1 MPIPA
6 IIGTIASVLGW
17 IGIDLGISW
26 LTSDS
31 TNVEYVRGLD
41 FPSFIELYWLSLLL
55 YVAVMLMGLRI
66 ALPKNAGGR
75 GPRHRGRSKQLDT
88 MSKTSYIAALA
99 AVLVS
104 VIAAVSLIPMSDAA
118 GEDLSG
124 TYGEATVIEIAPGFE
139 WRYTP
144 EFPEDLTEFVTVSL
158 EVNDGNVGY
167 VDGSMVVV
175 TIPEEASSGTTY
187 NVVIKASMAE
197 PVEQTAYQYVKFVV
211 VDGLSVSG
219 TINDII
225 AGTSIDFSPI
235 ADSDM
240 GDVIWTVKAGTQ
252 LPAGLE
258 LADGKVSGTPTGI
271 GLQTV
276 SLTADCR
283 GETADLVVTFTV
295 YSKIVGDS
303 EETIASYGTPVS
315 SRTIT
320 NAEDIGVT
328 WAVTE
333 GALPAG
339 FSLDPATGVVSGSSV
354 EVKETV
360 VTITGTSTHGPE
372 QTVTKQITIR
382 SEPDL
387 VLSPEGG
394 ILTYLNN
401 TDAVTAAVAATQT
414 SRISWQVSGYG
425 GATVTDGI
433 VSVSDPATAG
443 MGQTLTVTATTAYG
457 QTETVQVTLD
467 VEDTL
472 TISGDSL
479 VSAIAGTQKLTSAFI
494 VGGGSFNDL
503 TASTETV
510 GLTAAIQD
518 GCLSVQSASPMQ
530 DALVTVTVTSAA
542 GQSASTT
549 VTVDVYNVLVF
560 SSVPTGGAIIYPM

>member
-1 MPIPA
+1 
-6 IIGTIASVLGW
+6 
-17 IGIDLGISW
+17 
-26 LTSDS
+26 
-31 TNVEYVRGLD
+31 
-41 FPSFIELYWLSLLL
+41 
-55 YVAVMLMGLRI
+55 
-66 ALPKNAGGR
+66 
-75 GPRHRGRSKQLDT
+75 

-158 EVNDGNVGY
+158 EVNDGSVGY
-167 VDGSMVVV
+167 VDGSMVIV
-175 TIPEEASSGTTY
+175 TIPEEAASGTSY
-187 NVVIKASMAE
+187 NVVIKASMTE

-225 AGTSIDFSPI
+225 AGTRIDFSPI
-235 ADSDM
+235 GESDM
-240 GDVIWTVKAGTQ
+240 SGEITWTVKAGT
-252 LPAGLE
+252 LPEGLE

-276 SLTADCR
+276 SLTANCR

-303 EETIASYGTPVS
+303 EETIASYGTSVS

-328 WAVTE
+328 WAVSE
-333 GALPAG
+333 GTLPEG
-339 FSLDPATGVVSGSSV
+339 FSLDPATGVVSGSST

-387 VLSPEGG
+387 VLSAEDG

-401 TDAVTAAVAATQT
+401 ANPVTATVAATQT
-414 SRISWQVSGYG
+414 SQISWQVSGYD

-433 VSVSDPATAG
+433 VSVSSPATAG
-443 MGQTLTVTATTAYG
+443 MGQELTVTATTAYG
-457 QTETVQVTLD
+457 QTETVILD

-479 VSAIAGTQKLTSAFI
+479 VSAIVGTPELSSAFT
-494 VGGGSFNDL
+494 VSGGSSNNL
-503 TASTETV
+503 TATTETV
-510 GLTAAIQD
+510 GLTATIQD
-518 GCLSVQSASPMQ
+518 NCLSVQSASPMQ
-530 DALVTVTVTSAA
+530 DAQVTVTVTSAA
-542 GQSASTT
+542 GQTASAT

-560 SSVPTGGAIIYPM
+560 SSHPTGGAVIYPM

>member
-1 MPIPA
+1 
-6 IIGTIASVLGW
+6 
-17 IGIDLGISW
+17 
-26 LTSDS
+26 
-31 TNVEYVRGLD
+31 
-41 FPSFIELYWLSLLL
+41 
-55 YVAVMLMGLRI
+55 
-66 ALPKNAGGR
+66 
-75 GPRHRGRSKQLDT
+75 

-104 VIAAVSLIPMSDAA
+104 VIAAVSLVPMSDAA

-167 VDGSMVVV
+167 VDGSMVIV
-175 TIPEEASSGTTY
+175 TIPEEASSGTAY
-187 NVVIKASMAE
+187 NIVIKASMTE

-235 ADSDM
+235 AESDM
-240 GDVIWTVKAGTQ
+240 GDITWTVKSGTE

-276 SLTADCR
+276 SLTANCR

-315 SRTIT
+315 SRAIT
-320 NAEDIGVT
+320 NAEDIGVA
-328 WAVTE
+328 WAVSE
-333 GALPAG
+333 GTLPAG
-339 FSLDPATGVVSGSSV
+339 FSLDPSTGVVSGTST
-354 EVKETV
+354 EVKETI
-360 VTITGTSTHGPE
+360 VTITGTSTHGPS
-372 QTVTKQITIR
+372 QSVTKQITIR

-387 VLSPEGG
+387 VLSSESG

-401 TDAVTAAVAATQT
+401 ANAVTATVAATQT
-414 SRISWQVSGYG
+414 SQISWQVSGYE
-425 GATVTDGI
+425 GATVSDGI
-433 VSVSDPATAG
+433 VSVSSPATAG
-443 MGQTLTVTATTAYG
+443 MGQELTVTATTAYG
-457 QTETVQVTLD
+457 QTETAQVRLD

-472 TISGDSL
+472 TISGDDL
-479 VSAIAGTQKLTSAFI
+479 VSAIVGTPKLTSAFT
-494 VGGGSFNDL
+494 VSGGSSNNL
-503 TASTETV
+503 TAVTETV
-510 GLTAAIQD
+510 GLTATIQD
-518 GCLSVQSASPMQ
+518 NCLSVQSASPMQ
-530 DALVTVTVTSAA
+530 DAQVTVTVTSAA
-542 GQSASTT
+542 GQTASAT

-560 SSVPTGGAIIYPM
+560 SSQPTGGAVIYPM

>member
-1 MPIPA
+1 
-6 IIGTIASVLGW
+6 
-17 IGIDLGISW
+17 
-26 LTSDS
+26 
-31 TNVEYVRGLD
+31 
-41 FPSFIELYWLSLLL
+41 
-55 YVAVMLMGLRI
+55 
-66 ALPKNAGGR
+66 
-75 GPRHRGRSKQLDT
+75 

-158 EVNDGNVGY
+158 EVNDGSVGY
-167 VDGSMVVV
+167 VDGSMVIV
-175 TIPEEASSGTTY
+175 TISEEAASGTSY
-187 NVVIKASMAE
+187 NVVIKASMTE

-225 AGTSIDFSPI
+225 AGTRIDFSPI
-235 ADSDM
+235 GESDM
-240 GDVIWTVKAGTQ
+240 GDITWTVKSGTE
-252 LPAGLE
+252 LPEGLE
-258 LADGKVSGTPTGI
+258 LADGKVFGTPTGI

-276 SLTADCR
+276 SLTANCR

-303 EETIASYGTPVS
+303 EETIASYGNTVS

-328 WAVTE
+328 WAVSE
-333 GALPAG
+333 GTLPEG
-339 FSLDPATGVVSGSSV
+339 FSLDPSTGVVSGSSA
-354 EVKETV
+354 EVNETV
-360 VTITGTSTHGPE
+360 VTITGTSTHGPS
-372 QTVTKQITIR
+372 QSVTKQITIR

-387 VLSPEGG
+387 VLSAENG
-394 ILTYLNN
+394 IITYLNN
-401 TDAVTAAVAATQT
+401 ANAVTATVAATQT
-414 SRISWQVSGYG
+414 SQISWQVSGYD

-433 VSVSDPATAG
+433 VSVSNPATAG
-443 MGQTLTVTATTAYG
+443 MGQELTVTATTAYG
-457 QTETVQVTLD
+457 QTETAQVRLD

-472 TISGDSL
+472 TISGDDL
-479 VSAIAGTQKLTSAFI
+479 VSAIVGTPKLTSAFI
-494 VGGGSFNDL
+494 VGGGSSNTL
-503 TASTETV
+503 AASTETV
-510 GLTAAIQD
+510 GLTATIQD
-518 GCLSVQSASPMQ
+518 NCLSVQSASPMQ
-530 DALVTVTVTSAA
+530 DAQVTVTVTSAA
-542 GQSASTT
+542 GQTASAT

-560 SSVPTGGAIIYPM
+560 SSQPTGGAVIYPM

>member
-1 MPIPA
+1 
-6 IIGTIASVLGW
+6 
-17 IGIDLGISW
+17 
-26 LTSDS
+26 
-31 TNVEYVRGLD
+31 
-41 FPSFIELYWLSLLL
+41 
-55 YVAVMLMGLRI
+55 
-66 ALPKNAGGR
+66 
-75 GPRHRGRSKQLDT
+75 
-88 MSKTSYIAALA
+88 MSKTSYIAVI
-99 AVLVS
+99 AVLASIVA
-104 VIAAVSLIPMSDAA
+104 VIALVPGSDAV

-124 TYGEATVIEIAPGFE
+124 EYGEATVIEIAPGFE

-144 EFPEDLTEFVTVSL
+144 TFPEDLTEYVTVSL
-158 EVNDGNVGY
+158 EVNDSDVGY
-167 VDGSMVVV
+167 VDGKMVIVS
-175 TIPEEASSGTTY
+175 IPAEAVPGTTY
-187 NVVIKASMAE
+187 NVVIKASMTE
-197 PVEQTAYQYVKFVV
+197 PVEQTAYQYVQFTV

-240 GDVIWTVKAGTQ
+240 GEVTWTVKSGTE

-276 SLTADCR
+276 SLTANCR

-328 WAVTE
+328 WAVSE
-333 GALPAG
+333 GTLPEG
-339 FSLDPATGVVSGSSV
+339 FSLEPSTGVVSGSSA
-354 EVKETV
+354 ELKETV
-360 VTITGTSTHGPE
+360 VTITGTSTHGPS
-372 QTVTKQITIR
+372 QSVTKQITIR

-387 VLSPEGG
+387 VLSSESG

-401 TDAVTAAVAATQT
+401 ANAVTATVAATQT
-414 SRISWQVSGYG
+414 SQISWQVSGYD

-433 VSVSDPATAG
+433 VSVSNPATAG
-443 MGQTLTVTATTAYG
+443 MGQELTVTATTAYG
-457 QTETVQVTLD
+457 QTETAQVRLD

-472 TISGDSL
+472 TISGDDL
-479 VSAIAGTQKLTSAFI
+479 VSAIVGTAKQTSAFT
-494 VGGGSFNDL
+494 VSGGSSNNIS
-503 TASTETV
+503 ASTETV
-510 GLTAAIQD
+510 GLTATIQD
-518 GCLSVQSASPMQ
+518 DCLSVQSASPMQ
-530 DALVTVTVTSAA
+530 DAQVTVTVTSAA

-560 SSVPTGGAIIYPM
+560 SSQPTGGAVIYPM

>member
-1 MPIPA
+1 
-6 IIGTIASVLGW
+6 
-17 IGIDLGISW
+17 
-26 LTSDS
+26 
-31 TNVEYVRGLD
+31 
-41 FPSFIELYWLSLLL
+41 
-55 YVAVMLMGLRI
+55 
-66 ALPKNAGGR
+66 
-75 GPRHRGRSKQLDT
+75 

-167 VDGSMVVV
+167 VDGSMVIV

-187 NVVIKASMAE
+187 NVVIKASMTE

-235 ADSDM
+235 AESDM
-240 GDVIWTVKAGTQ
+240 GDITWTVKSGTE

-276 SLTADCR
+276 SLTANCR

-303 EETIASYGTPVS
+303 EETIASYGNTVS

-320 NAEDIGVT
+320 NAEDIGVI
-328 WAVTE
+328 WSVSE
-333 GALPAG
+333 GTLPEG
-339 FSLDPATGVVSGSSV
+339 FSLDPATGVVSGSST

-387 VLSPEGG
+387 VLSAEGG

-401 TDAVTAAVAATQT
+401 ANPVTATVAATQT
-414 SRISWQVSGYG
+414 SQISWQISGYD
-425 GATVTDGI
+425 GATVSDGI
-433 VSVSDPATAG
+433 VSVSSPATAG
-443 MGQTLTVTATTAYG
+443 MGQELTVTATTAYG

-472 TISGDSL
+472 TISGDDL
-479 VSAIAGTQKLTSAFI
+479 VSAIVGTPKLTSAFT
-494 VGGGSFNDL
+494 VSGGSSNTL
-503 TASTETV
+503 AASTETV
-510 GLTAAIQD
+510 GLTATIQD
-518 GCLSVQSASPMQ
+518 NCLSVQSASPMQ
-530 DALVTVTVTSAA
+530 DAQVTVTVTSAA
-542 GQSASTT
+542 GQTASAN

-560 SSVPTGGAIIYPM
+560 SSQPTGGAVIYPM